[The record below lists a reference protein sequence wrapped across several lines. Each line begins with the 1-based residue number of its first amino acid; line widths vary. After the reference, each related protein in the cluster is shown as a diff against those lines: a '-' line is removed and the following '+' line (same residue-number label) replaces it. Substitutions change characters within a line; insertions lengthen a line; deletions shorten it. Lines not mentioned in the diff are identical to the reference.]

1 MRRAHRKA
9 HVRAWIMLAVAL
21 PVGVGLALLLRTGAP
36 PADPGIATIR
46 AASEV
51 E

>member
-9 HVRAWIMLAVAL
+9 HVRAWIVLALVLPLGVAL
-21 PVGVGLALLLRTGAP
+21 ALVFRAGPP